1 MQIHTKIHLT
11 LHIQYLSSL
20 RNRQSLMLKANIND
34 QSLDYTQEQ
43 IDQLDMIYD
52 ANAGQ
57 YHILKEGKSHRA
69 QLSHNPNNPKA
80 ITILLNGTEHTV
92 TIKDAVDQKVDEMGL
107 SIIEDPTA
115 GDIMAPMP
123 GLILE
128 IMVAAGD
135 TVIKGD
141 SLLILEAMKM
151 ENVIKAEADGIV
163 KSVSLSKGDTVE
175 KNQLII
181 EMEADA

>member
-1 MQIHTKIHLT
+1 
-11 LHIQYLSSL
+11 
-20 RNRQSLMLKANIND
+20 MLKANIND

-57 YHILKEGKSHRA
+57 YHILQDGKSHRA
-69 QLSHNPNNPKA
+69 QLSHNPTNPKQ

-92 TIKDAVDQKVDEMGL
+92 TIKDTVDQIVDDMGL
-107 SIIEDPTA
+107 SIVEDATA
-115 GDIMAPMP
+115 GDVMAPMP
-123 GLILE
+123 GLILD
-128 IMVAAGD
+128 IMVGAGD
-135 TVIKGD
+135 TVSAGD

-151 ENVIKAEADGIV
+151 ENVIKAEADGVV
-163 KSVSLSKGDTVE
+163 KSIALNKGDTVE

>member
-1 MQIHTKIHLT
+1 
-11 LHIQYLSSL
+11 
-20 RNRQSLMLKANIND
+20 MLKANIND

-52 ANAGQ
+52 ANGSQ

-69 QLSHNPNNPKA
+69 QLSHNPNNPKEV
-80 ITILLNGTEHTV
+80 TILLNGTEHRV
-92 TIKDAVDQKVDEMGL
+92 TIKDTVDQMVDDMGL
-107 SIIEDPTA
+107 SVVEDPTA

-123 GLILE
+123 GLILD
-128 IMVAAGD
+128 IMVSDGD
-135 TVIKGD
+135 TVSKGD

-163 KSVSLSKGDTVE
+163 KSVNLAKGDTVE

>member
-1 MQIHTKIHLT
+1 
-11 LHIQYLSSL
+11 
-20 RNRQSLMLKANIND
+20 MLKANIND

-52 ANAGQ
+52 ANSNQ
-57 YHILKEGKSHRA
+57 YHILKDGKSHKA
-69 QLSHNPNNPKA
+69 QLSHNNNNPKE

-92 TIKDAVDQKVDEMGL
+92 TIKDTVDQMVDKMGL
-107 SIIEDPTA
+107 SVVEDATA
-115 GDIMAPMP
+115 GDILAPMP
-123 GLILE
+123 GLILD
-128 IMVAAGD
+128 ILVSAGD
-135 TVIKGD
+135 PISKGD

-163 KSVSLSKGDTVE
+163 KSVCLAKGDSVE

-181 EMEADA
+181 EIEADA

>member
-1 MQIHTKIHLT
+1 
-11 LHIQYLSSL
+11 
-20 RNRQSLMLKANIND
+20 MLKAHIND
-34 QSLDYTQEQ
+34 QSLDYSQEQ

-52 ANAGQ
+52 ANAGL

-69 QLSHNPNNPKA
+69 LLSHNSNNPKE
-80 ITILLNGTEHTV
+80 ITILLNGTEHKV
-92 TIKDAVDQKVDEMGL
+92 TIKDTVDQMVDDMGL
-107 SIIEDPTA
+107 SAVEDATA

-123 GLILE
+123 GLILD
-128 IMVAAGD
+128 IMVSAGD
-135 TVIKGD
+135 NVTKGD

-163 KSVSLSKGDTVE
+163 KSVLLAKGDTVE

>member
-1 MQIHTKIHLT
+1 
-11 LHIQYLSSL
+11 
-20 RNRQSLMLKANIND
+20 MLKANIND

-52 ANAGQ
+52 ANSNQ
-57 YHILKEGKSHRA
+57 YHILKDGKSHKA
-69 QLSHNPNNPKA
+69 QLSHNNNNPKE

-92 TIKDAVDQKVDEMGL
+92 TIKDTVDQMVDKMGL
-107 SIIEDPTA
+107 SVVEDATA
-115 GDIMAPMP
+115 GDILAPMP
-123 GLILE
+123 GLILD
-128 IMVAAGD
+128 IMVSAGD
-135 TVIKGD
+135 PIYKGD

-163 KSVSLSKGDTVE
+163 KSVCLAKGDSVE

-181 EMEADA
+181 EIEADA

>member
-1 MQIHTKIHLT
+1 
-11 LHIQYLSSL
+11 
-20 RNRQSLMLKANIND
+20 MLKANIND
-34 QSLDYTQEQ
+34 QSLKYTQEQ

-52 ANAGQ
+52 ANASQ

-69 QLSHNPNNPKA
+69 QLSHNPINPKE
-80 ITILLNGTEHTV
+80 ITILLNGTEHIV
-92 TIKDAVDQKVDEMGL
+92 TIKDAVDQMVDDMGL
-107 SIIEDPTA
+107 SIVEDATA

-123 GLILE
+123 GLILD
-128 IMVAAGD
+128 IMVSAGD
-135 TVIKGD
+135 TVAKGD

-163 KSVSLSKGDTVE
+163 KSVSLAKGDTVE

>member
-1 MQIHTKIHLT
+1 
-11 LHIQYLSSL
+11 
-20 RNRQSLMLKANIND
+20 MLKANIND

-52 ANAGQ
+52 ANGGQ

-69 QLSHNPNNPKA
+69 QLSHNPNNPKEV
-80 ITILLNGTEHTV
+80 TILLNGTEHRV
-92 TIKDAVDQKVDEMGL
+92 IIKDTVDQMVDDMGL
-107 SIIEDPTA
+107 SVVEDATA

-123 GLILE
+123 GLILD
-128 IMVAAGD
+128 IMVSDGD
-135 TVIKGD
+135 TVTKGD

-163 KSVSLSKGDTVE
+163 KSISLAKGDTVE